1 MRLLRF
7 RGVSELTYTLRMPTR
22 LHTFDLVLIAVYLI
36 GITLFGLRFR
46 RSDTSLSS
54 YFLAARSVPWWAI
67 ALSIVSAETSTLTII
82 SVPGIA
88 FGGDFTFLQLVFGY
102 MVGRLL
108 ICVLFLPRYFEGE
121 LFTAYQLIDRRFGPT
136 LHKVTAG
143 LFLLTRAAAEGVRVY
158 AVSIVVGIA
167 IGTNDVLSIVIISL
181 LTLVYTF
188 EGGMA
193 AVIWTDV
200 VQMGLYVAGTIVA
213 LFTLG
218 AKING
223 GWGTAYAI
231 TSAAGKLHVLNF
243 AMNLTTTY
251 TFWAGI
257 VGGAFLTMA
266 SHGTDQLMV
275 QRLLAARNLRDA
287 RVALLASGGVVLLQ
301 FTLFLVIGAGL
312 FVFYGQH
319 PAALTVKGSDRL
331 FPAFIVQQMPVGI
344 AGLLIAAIL
353 AAAMSNLSAALNS
366 LSSTTIVDFYLRLR
380 PGATDLRRNVLSRV
394 ATVTWA
400 VVLVAIAIYA
410 VGVGGKG
417 HVVELGLSIASVAY
431 GALLGV
437 FLLGTLTRYATQTG
451 AILGMVTGFA
461 TNLALFLPTI
471 FHGVPTLHLGGLA
484 LSRIAYTWYVLIGS
498 LVTFA
503 VGSLFSVFGRNTV
516 RRTVAAA
523 VLFVL
528 VSASG
533 AHAQTHT
540 FGEIDSLMQAALAAK
555 QLPGAVVVVGSGG
568 HVAFEKAYGDRAI
581 DPAIEPMTE
590 DTIFDMASLSK
601 CMSTSVAIMQMY
613 EQGKLQFDD
622 PVVRYLP
629 EFAAA
634 GKINITVRQ
643 LLTHYSGLAPDVSL
657 KDAWSGKAE
666 GVKRAMESVPAGPPG
681 VKFVYSDINF
691 ITLGAIVEKLSG
703 EPLDVYAAKHIFGP
717 LGMADT
723 SYLTPHC
730 SILFNDPNPNRPP
743 AGRDCNNLKPSASDL
758 SRVAP
763 TAHNDDKP
771 MADDRMLRGEVHDP
785 TTRRMGGVAGHA
797 GVFSDAHDVSLFAQ
811 ALLDKLAGRPSVF
824 PLKQATL
831 ELMCRP
837 EQPVQAKALR
847 GYGWDIDSPYSR
859 PRGDIYPV
867 GSFGHTGFTGTS
879 LWMDPRSDSYVIL
892 LANAVHPRGGT
903 PITTLRG
910 KVATAAARA
919 LGLDKAPAGMATV
932 TGIDVL
938 EETNFRALLALQGKD
953 PAHIRLGLL
962 TNQTGLDSKGRR
974 TIDVL
979 AQQHGKGSPSLE
991 LTTLFS
997 PEHGIAGVEDRTGIG
1012 NSVDTATKL
1021 PVISLYGSKPED
1033 RRPKAED
1040 LQKLDAV
1047 LIDLQDAGAR
1057 FYTYET
1063 VVGYFLEVAAKTGT
1077 PVIVLDRPALTSGV
1091 QVGGPVSDAGM
1102 ESYVNYMQEPM
1113 TLGLTLG
1120 ELAGFFNGERHL
1132 GARLTVVPMRNWQR
1146 GLWFD
1151 QTGVPWVNPSP
1162 NLRTMNA
1169 AALYPGIAFA
1179 EYTNLSIGRG
1189 SDDPIEQI
1197 GAAWI
1202 ANDAEAQKLSDTLN
1216 ARKLTGVTFAPV
1228 TFTPEKP
1235 YPYAGQS
1242 IHGVRMTVTDRE
1254 RFDAPAMGAEL
1265 LTAVHVQYPAQ
1276 FKFDRAAKLIL
1287 NDATDQAL
1295 AAGKDPHEIAAMWDA
1310 GLSDF
1315 RQRREKYLLYGYLP
1329 SVESPETVVPAKR
1342 ESAGR

>member
-1 MRLLRF
+1 MILCSLPDDGPEAGLYFAAGARF
-7 RGVSELTYTLRMPTR
+7 SHEDALYTRPMPTR
-22 LHTFDLVLIAVYLI
+22 LHAFDLVLIAVYLL

-46 RSDTSLSS
+46 KSGDTSLSS

-88 FGGDFTFLQLVFGY
+88 FGGNFTFLQLVFGY
-102 MVGRLL
+102 MVGRLA

-121 LFTAYQLIDRRFGPT
+121 LFTAYQLIDRRFGHT

-167 IGTNDVLSIVIISL
+167 IGTNDIVSIIIITL

-200 VQMGLYVAGTIVA
+200 VQMGLYVAGTVIA

-218 AKING
+218 AKIEG
-223 GWGTAYAI
+223 GWHTVHAVTA
-231 TSAAGKLHVLNF
+231 AAGKLQVFDF

-251 TFWAGI
+251 TFWAGLI
-257 VGGAFLTMA
+257 GGAFLTMA

-287 RVALLASGGVVLLQ
+287 RVALLASGGVVMLQ

-380 PGATDLRRNVLSRV
+380 PDATDKRRNFLSRI
-394 ATVTWA
+394 ATVAWA

-410 VGVGGKG
+410 VAHGGKG
-417 HVVELGLSIASVAY
+417 HVVETGLSIASVAY
-431 GALLGV
+431 GSLLGV
-437 FLLGTLTRYATQTG
+437 FLLGTLTRYATQAG
-451 AILGMVTGFA
+451 AIVGMLTGFLLNLSLWLQPA
-461 TNLALFLPTI
+461 T
-471 FHGVPTLHLGGLA
+471 VHLGGITVPK
-484 LSRIAYTWYVLIGS
+484 IAYTWYVLIGAV
-498 LVTFA
+498 VTFA
-503 VGSLFSVFGRNTV
+503 VGSLASLFGASSRRKLATTGTLIVCLLFMSSAHGQTSPIYDFS
-516 RRTVAAA
+516 
-523 VLFVL
+523 
-528 VSASG
+528 
-533 AHAQTHT
+533 
-540 FGEIDSLMQAALAAK
+540 EIDSIMRDALAAK
-555 QLPGAVVVVGSGG
+555 QLPGAVVLVGSGG
-568 HVAFEKAYGDRAI
+568 HVVYHRAFGNRAE

-590 DTIFDMASLSK
+590 DTVFDMASLSK
-601 CMSTSVAIMQMY
+601 CISTSVAIMQMY
-613 EQGKLQFDD
+613 EAGKLQFDD
-622 PVVRYLP
+622 PVVKYLP

-634 GKINITVRQ
+634 GKSNITVRQ

-691 ITLGAIVEKLSG
+691 ITLGAIIEKLSG
-703 EPLDVYAAKHIFGP
+703 EPLNEYAAKHVFGP
-717 LGMADT
+717 LGMT
-723 SYLTPHC
+723 HTTYL
-730 SILFNDPNPNRPP
+730 P
-743 AGRDCNNLKPSASDL
+743 AASLKPII
-758 SRVAP
+758 AP

-797 GVFSDAHDVSLFAQ
+797 GVFSTAQDMAIFAQ
-811 ALLDKLAGRPSVF
+811 ALLDKLAGRPSSF
-824 PLKQATL
+824 PLKQSSL

-837 EQPVQAKALR
+837 EQPVSAKALR
-847 GYGWDIDSPYSR
+847 GFGWDIDSPFSR

-879 LWMDPRSDSYVIL
+879 VWMDPRSNSYVIL
-892 LANAVHPRGGT
+892 LANAVHPRGRGAIT
-903 PITTLRG
+903 PLRG
-910 KVATAAARA
+910 KVATATARA
-919 LGLDKAPAGMATV
+919 LGLTKAPTGTATV

-938 EETNFRALLALQGKD
+938 EETNFRALLAVPAKD
-953 PAHIRLGLL
+953 ASHIRLGLL
-962 TNQTGLDSKGRR
+962 TNQTGLDSSGKR
-974 TIDVL
+974 TIDIL
-979 AQQHGKGSPSLE
+979 AARRGKGSPSLE

-997 PEHGIAGVEDRTGIG
+997 PEHGILGTEDREGLG
-1012 NSVDTATKL
+1012 NTVDTATRL

-1033 RRPKAED
+1033 RRPKVED
-1040 LQKLDAV
+1040 LEKLDAV
-1047 LIDLQDAGAR
+1047 LIDLQDAGVR

-1063 VVGYFLEVAAKTGT
+1063 VVGYFLESAAKAGT
-1077 PVIVLDRPALTSGV
+1077 PVIILDRPALISGV
-1091 QVGGPVSDAGM
+1091 QVGGPVSDAGT

-1113 TLGLTLG
+1113 ALGLTLG

-1162 NLRTMNA
+1162 NLQSVGA
-1169 AALYPGIAFA
+1169 AALYPGTAFA
-1179 EYTNLSIGRG
+1179 EYTNLSVGRG
-1189 SDDPIEQI
+1189 TDAPFEQV
-1197 GAAWI
+1197 GAPWI
-1202 ANDAEAQKLSDTLN
+1202 ATDAEAQKLADTLN

-1228 TFTPEKP
+1228 SFTPAKP
-1235 YPYAGQS
+1235 YPYAGQT
-1242 IHGVRMTVTDRE
+1242 IHGVRMTATDRE
-1254 RFDAPAMGAEL
+1254 RLDAPAMGAEL
-1265 LTAVHVQYPAQ
+1265 LAAIRAQYPTQ
-1276 FKFDRAAKLIL
+1276 LQMTRAGKLIL
-1287 NDATDQAL
+1287 NDVTMQAL
-1295 AAGKDPHEIAAMWDA
+1295 TSGKDAHDVAATWEP

-1315 RQRREKYLLYGYLP
+1315 RTRREKYLLYGYLP
-1329 SVESPETVVPAKR
+1329 SAETPETVIPAKR
-1342 ESAGR
+1342 EQPVR

>member
-1 MRLLRF
+1 
-7 RGVSELTYTLRMPTR
+7 MPQR
-22 LHTFDLVLIAVYLI
+22 LHPLDLVLIALYLI

-46 RSDTSLSS
+46 KSDSSLSS

-88 FGGDFTFLQLVFGY
+88 FVGNFTFLQLVFGY
-102 MVGRLL
+102 MIGRLL
-108 ICVLFLPRYFEGE
+108 ICVLFLPRYFDGE
-121 LFTAYQLIDRRFGPT
+121 LFTAYQLIDRRFGHT

-167 IGTNDVLSIVIISL
+167 IGTNDIVSIVIISL

-200 VQMGLYVAGTIVA
+200 VQMGLYVAGTVIA

-218 AKING
+218 TKIGG
-223 GWGTAYAI
+223 GWATVHAVTA
-231 TSAAGKLHVLNF
+231 AAGKLQVF
-243 AMNLTTTY
+243 DFTANLTTTY
-251 TFWAGI
+251 TFWAGV

-275 QRLLAARNLRDA
+275 QRLLAAKNLRDA

-301 FTLFLVIGAGL
+301 FSLFLVIGAGL

-331 FPAFIVQQMPVGI
+331 FPAFIVQQMPVGV

-380 PGATDLRRNVLSRV
+380 PNATDRRRNMLSRV
-394 ATVTWA
+394 ATLVWA
-400 VVLVAIAIYA
+400 IVLVGIAIYA
-410 VGVGGKG
+410 VAHGGKG
-417 HVVELGLSIASVAY
+417 HVVETGLSIASVAY
-431 GALLGV
+431 GSLLGV
-437 FLLGTLTRYATQTG
+437 FLLGTLTRYATQSG
-451 AILGMVTGFA
+451 AILGMITGFA
-461 TNLALFLPTI
+461 LNVALWLQPAAWHVAGMTLPK
-471 FHGVPTLHLGGLA
+471 
-484 LSRIAYTWYVLIGS
+484 IAYTWYVLIGS
-498 LVTFA
+498 VVTFA
-503 VGSLFSVFGRNTV
+503 VGSLFSLVGRRSRPKAIASV
-516 RRTVAAA
+516 
-523 VLFVL
+523 VLL
-528 VSASG
+528 LTILCTPEIHPQNS
-533 AHAQTHT
+533 HT
-540 FGEIDSLMQAALAAK
+540 YDFSQIDRVMQAGLAAK
-555 QLPGAVVVVGSGG
+555 QLPGGVVLIGSGG
-568 HVAFEKAYGDRAI
+568 HVVFERAYGNRAE
-581 DPAIEPMTE
+581 DPAIEVMTE
-590 DTIFDMASLSK
+590 DTVFDMASLSK
-601 CMSTSVAIMQMY
+601 CMSTTIAIMQMY
-613 EQGKLQFDD
+613 EAGKLQFDD
-622 PVVRYLP
+622 PVVKYLP
-629 EFAAA
+629 AFAAA
-634 GKINITVRQ
+634 GKSNITVRQ

-657 KDAWSGKAE
+657 ADAWTGKAE
-666 GVKRAMESVPAGPPG
+666 GVRRAMESVPYGPPG
-681 VKFVYSDINF
+681 VAFKYSDINF

-703 EPLDVYAAKHIFGP
+703 EPLDTYAAKHIFEP
-717 LGMADT
+717 LGMT
-723 SYLTPHC
+723 STAYLTPHC
-730 SILFNDPNPNRPP
+730 PHLYSAPEPSGPT
-743 AGRDCNNLKPSASDL
+743 AGRSDCLVHLVDANTHRPLPILLPGGGTVDPGK
-758 SRVAP
+758 VAP

-797 GVFSDAHDVSLFAQ
+797 GVFSNAHDVSIFAQ
-811 ALLDKLAGRPSVF
+811 ALLDRLAGRPSSF
-824 PLKQATL
+824 PLKQATV

-847 GYGWDIDSPYSR
+847 AYGWDIDSPYSR
-859 PRGDIYPV
+859 PRGEIYPV

-892 LANAVHPRGGT
+892 LANAVHPRGRPAISG
-903 PITTLRG
+903 LRG
-910 KVATAAARA
+910 KLATAAAEA
-919 LGLDKAPAGMATV
+919 LGLAKAPKGQATA

-938 EETNFRALLALQGKD
+938 EETSFRALLALPAKTPGK
-953 PAHIRLGLL
+953 IRLGLL

-974 TIDVL
+974 TIDIL
-979 AQQHGKGSPSLE
+979 AGQAGKGSPSLE

-997 PEHGIAGVEDRTGIG
+997 PEHGILGVEDRTGID
-1012 NSVDTATKL
+1012 NTVDAATKL
-1021 PVISLYGSKPED
+1021 PVISLYGTKPED
-1033 RRPKAED
+1033 RHPKAED

-1063 VVGYFLEVAAKTGT
+1063 VVGYFLEAAGKTGT

-1091 QVGGPVSDAGM
+1091 QVSGPVSDPGA
-1102 ESYVNYMQEPM
+1102 ESYINFMQEPM

-1132 GARLTVVPMRNWQR
+1132 AARLTVIPMRNWER

-1162 NLRTMNA
+1162 NLRNVDA
-1169 AALYPGIAFA
+1169 GALYPGIAFA

-1189 SDDPIEQI
+1189 SDAPLEQV
-1197 GAAWI
+1197 GASWI
-1202 ANDAEAQKLSDTLN
+1202 ANDAEAQNLADTLN
-1216 ARKLTGVTFAPV
+1216 GRKLTGVSFAPV

-1235 YPYAGQS
+1235 YPYAGQT
-1242 IHGVRMTVTDRE
+1242 IHGVRMQVTDRE
-1254 RFDAPAMGAEL
+1254 RLDAPEMGAEIL
-1265 LTAVHVQYPAQ
+1265 VAVHAQYPLQ
-1276 FKFDRAAKLIL
+1276 FQMARSAKLLL
-1287 NDATDQAL
+1287 NDTTYQAIVS
-1295 AAGKDPHEIAAMWDA
+1295 GKDPHEIAAMWET
-1310 GLSDF
+1310 GLNDF
-1315 RQRREKYLLYGYLP
+1315 RARREKYLLYSYLP
-1329 SVESPETVVPAKR
+1329 SEDSPETVIPAKR
-1342 ESAGR
+1342 EAAGK